1 MKKKILILAMAGMLA
16 VTSLTGCGSF
26 KDDDVV
32 ATVGDKEITAD
43 IANFYARYTQAQYET
58 YYAGYLGEDMW
69 NSEATEGQTYEE
81 SVKDSVLKQLETMRS
96 LCLTRKRMP

>member
-32 ATVGDKEITAD
+32 ATVGDK
-43 IANFYARYTQAQYET
+43 
-58 YYAGYLGEDMW
+58 
-69 NSEATEGQTYEE
+69 
-81 SVKDSVLKQLETMRS
+81 
-96 LCLTRKRMP
+96 